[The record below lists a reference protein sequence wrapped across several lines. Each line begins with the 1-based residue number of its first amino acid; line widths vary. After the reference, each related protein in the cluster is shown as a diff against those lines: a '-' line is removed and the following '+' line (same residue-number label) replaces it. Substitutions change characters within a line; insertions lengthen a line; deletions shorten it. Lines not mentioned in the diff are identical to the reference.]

1 MTKVKEFFEHFFHHS
16 HTEEAGFFDE
26 VILHG
31 LFETLKII
39 PFLLIAYII
48 MEFIEHK
55 ASDKVKAFL
64 TRSGSLGPLV
74 GGALGAIP
82 QCAFSAVA
90 SNLYA
95 GRIITFGT
103 LIAVFLSTSDEML
116 PLLIGSGTKPTR
128 IIVIIGYKLIVGI
141 AVGFLINL
149 YLRMTKGKRR
159 PINVEDICEEEGCHC
174 EKGIFISALIHTA
187 KISGLILA
195 VTLAVNCA
203 VYFIG
208 ADTLGAILGKLPGI
222 SHLASAFIGLV
233 PGCATSVALTSL
245 AISGV
250 ISDGVMLS
258 GLFSGAGIGLF
269 VLLKVNKSWREN
281 LMIMA
286 ILVGTGFVFG
296 LLYDLLGIG
305 GWFI

>member
-1 MTKVKEFFEHFFHHS
+1 MTKIKEFFEHFFGHS
-16 HTEEAGFFDE
+16 HTEDAGFFDE

-39 PFLLIAYII
+39 PFLLIAYIV
-48 MEFIEHK
+48 MELIEHK
-55 ASDKVKAFL
+55 ASDKVRAFL

-103 LIAVFLSTSDEML
+103 LVAVFLSTSDEML
-116 PLLIGSGTKPTR
+116 PLLIGSGADPVR
-128 IIVIIGYKLIVGI
+128 IIVIICYKLTVGI

-187 KISGLILA
+187 KITVLILL

-208 ADTLGAILGKLPGI
+208 ADALGAVLGKLPGI
-222 SHLASAFIGLV
+222 AHLISAFIGLV

-250 ISDGVMLS
+250 ITDGVMLA

-281 LMIMA
+281 LVIMTV
-286 ILVGTGFVFG
+286 LVLTGFAFG
-296 LLYDLLGIG
+296 LLYDLLGVG

>member
-1 MTKVKEFFEHFFHHS
+1 MTKIKEFFEHFFHHS

-103 LIAVFLSTSDEML
+103 LLAVFLSTSDEML
-116 PLLIGSGTKPTR
+116 PLLISSGATPTR

-149 YLRMTKGKRR
+149 YLRITKGKRR

-187 KISGLILA
+187 KISGFILA
-195 VTLAVNCA
+195 VSIAVNCA

-208 ADTLGAILGKLPGI
+208 ADTLGTILGDLGVI
-222 SHLASAFIGLV
+222 SYLASAFIGLI

-250 ISDGVMLS
+250 IEDGVMLS

-281 LMIMA
+281 LMVMA

>member
-1 MTKVKEFFEHFFHHS
+1 MTKIKEFFEHIFNHS
-16 HTEEAGFFDE
+16 HHEEAGFFDE

-31 LFETLKII
+31 LIETLKII
-39 PFLLIAYII
+39 PFLLIAYIV

-55 ASDKVKAFL
+55 ASDKVRAFL
-64 TRSGSLGPLV
+64 TRSGNLGPLV
-74 GGALGAIP
+74 GGALGALP

-116 PLLIGSGTKPTR
+116 PLLITSGIGITR
-128 IIVIIGYKLIVGI
+128 IVVILGYKLIVGI
-141 AVGFLINL
+141 SVGFLINL
-149 YLRMTKGKRR
+149 YLRITKGKRR
-159 PINVEDICEEEGCHC
+159 PINVEDLCEDEGCHC

-187 KISGLILA
+187 KITGFILFI
-195 VTLAVNCA
+195 TLAVNTA

-208 ADTLGAILGKLPGI
+208 ADTLGTLLGKLPGI
-222 SHLASAFIGLV
+222 SHLLAAFIGLV

-250 ISDGVMLS
+250 ITDGVMLA
-258 GLFSGAGIGLF
+258 GLFPGAGIGLF

-281 LMIMA
+281 LMVMA
-286 ILVGTGFVFG
+286 ITVATGFVFG
-296 LLYDLLGIG
+296 LLYDVLGVG
-305 GWFI
+305 GWFM